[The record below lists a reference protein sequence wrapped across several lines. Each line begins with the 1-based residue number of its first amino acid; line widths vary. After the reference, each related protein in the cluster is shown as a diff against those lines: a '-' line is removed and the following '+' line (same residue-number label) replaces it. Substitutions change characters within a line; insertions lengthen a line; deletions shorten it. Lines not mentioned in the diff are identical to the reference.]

1 MKIEFIF
8 LILFLLFSCSNN
20 KEELPIYGRKKIS
33 ERLVD
38 GKLVYDT
45 IEHTIS
51 NFSFLNQNG
60 QIVNNKTFEGSV
72 YIADFFFT
80 SCPTICPIMKNNLMD
95 IYKIFEGNSKVKFLS
110 HTINPSYDNVDKLHS
125 YSKKLGIDNKIW
137 HFVTGD
143 IEKIYEI
150 AKNSYMVTALE
161 DSDEPGGFL
170 HSGTFLLVD
179 SKRRIR
185 GVYDGTDKSEMNKI
199 IDDIKRLL

>member
-45 IEHTIS
+45 IEHRIS

-72 YIADFFFT
+72 YIADFF
-80 SCPTICPIMKNNLMD
+80 
-95 IYKIFEGNSKVKFLS
+95 LS
-110 HTINPSYDNVDKLHS
+110 LIHI
-125 YSKKLGIDNKIW
+125 
-137 HFVTGD
+137 
-143 IEKIYEI
+143 
-150 AKNSYMVTALE
+150 
-161 DSDEPGGFL
+161 
-170 HSGTFLLVD
+170 
-179 SKRRIR
+179 
-185 GVYDGTDKSEMNKI
+185 
-199 IDDIKRLL
+199 